1 MFSFWHSLK
10 VFIFN
15 VKNVI
20 ESVPEDFENVE
31 NLVSKDWK
39 NSKKIDFILEEMN
52 LNKNIVNDLS
62 NKYNINIENI
72 VLNTKSDELPKKFI
86 QNIFKSEKEEN
97 ANFIDEDLFYIARLN
112 NIIIS
117 ENINIDSKIEILD
130 DLRSS
135 FGSEL
140 GKNKKIS
147 INENLINAIINQY

>member
-1 MFSFWHSLK
+1 
-10 VFIFN
+10 
-15 VKNVI
+15 
-20 ESVPEDFENVE
+20 
-31 NLVSKDWK
+31 
-39 NSKKIDFILEEMN
+39 MN